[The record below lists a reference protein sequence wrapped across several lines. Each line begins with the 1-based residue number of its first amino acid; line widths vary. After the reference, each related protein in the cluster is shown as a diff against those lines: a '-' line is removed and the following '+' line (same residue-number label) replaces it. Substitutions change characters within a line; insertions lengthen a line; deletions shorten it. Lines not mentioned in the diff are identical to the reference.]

1 MKLVIHTQFKENYG
15 AHTWDGKGE
24 CPQYWKFKGGDTFVM
39 AIEDP
44 NNRPNNID
52 SIRELIEYKDDGSEE
67 YVLDWSF
74 EDDDATVCE
83 EWETPWNIYKEE
95 DGYYASRF
103 VKAEDYWKPGFKGK
117 AQSYLMQPYGQRAF
131 WAEEFIPLD
140 VKQLEPA

>member
-1 MKLVIHTQFKENYG
+1 MKLVIHTQFRENYG
-15 AHTWDGKGE
+15 AHTWNGKGE

-44 NNRPNNID
+44 NNRPNNIHEIED
-52 SIRELIEYKDDGSEE
+52 LISYKDDGSEE

-83 EWETPWNIYKEE
+83 EWETPWNIYKES

-117 AQSYLMQPYGQRAF
+117 AQSYLMQPCGQRAF

>member
-44 NNRPNNID
+44 NNRPNNIHEIED
-52 SIRELIEYKDDGSEE
+52 LISYKDDGSEE
-67 YVLDWSF
+67 YVVDWSF

-117 AQSYLMQPYGQRAF
+117 AQSYLMQPCGQRAF
-131 WAEEFIPLD
+131 WAEEFIPED
-140 VKQLEPA
+140 VKELEPA

>member
-1 MKLVIHTQFKENYG
+1 MKLVIHTQFRENYG

-44 NNRPNNID
+44 NNRPNNIHEIED
-52 SIRELIEYKDDGSEE
+52 LISYKDDGSEE
-67 YVLDWSF
+67 YVVDWSF

-117 AQSYLMQPYGQRAF
+117 AQSYLMQPCGQRAF

>member
-1 MKLVIHTQFKENYG
+1 MKLVIHTQFRENYG

-44 NNRPNNID
+44 NNRPNNIHEIED
-52 SIRELIEYKDDGSEE
+52 LISYKDDGSEE

-83 EWETPWNIYKEE
+83 EWETPWNIYKES

-117 AQSYLMQPYGQRAF
+117 AQSYLMQPCGQRAF